1 MEKKIPSCQV
11 KVWFH
16 NHRARYILLTLVPF
30 SMNLD
35 LKRSIGGAFHNHRA
49 RYILLT
55 LVHFSMNP
63 DLYRSI
69 GGVFHN
75 HRARYI
81 LLTSDFFL

>member
-1 MEKKIPSCQV
+1 
-11 KVWFH
+11 
-16 NHRARYILLTLVPF
+16 
-30 SMNLD
+30 MNID

-49 RYILLT
+49 RYVLLT